1 LPTHISDGDWKKL
14 DENSIPVGSAL
25 LTQTPSGNLVH
36 ACIETVDASDATKVQ
51 NSVNVSLCSS
61 LHLCK
66 LKTAKLKTAK
76 KVVLCFSGAAG
87 PLAVAQKAKVTVEQ
101 LAQVFAG
108 ALDTGYKKAAEIFD
122 EITIVR
128 PAPMCF

>member
-1 LPTHISDGDWKKL
+1 MPFSFTKTPISDGEWKKL
-14 DENSIPVGSAL
+14 DEKFAIPVGSAL
-25 LTQTPSGNLVH
+25 LTQTSSGGNLVH
-36 ACIETVDASDATKVQ
+36 ACIDTDASDATKVTD
-51 NSVNVSLCSS
+51 SVNVSLCSS

-66 LKTAKLKTAK
+66 FKTPK

-87 PLAVAQKAKVTVEQ
+87 PLAVVQQAKVTVEQ

-108 ALDTGYKKAAEIFD
+108 ALDTKKAAEIFD